1 MSTPL
6 ERVLAKITEIAEES
20 ANGDYIYRS
29 ESKCH
34 GEVSSN
40 LYREYKADIKAKH
53 FDMKI
58 VQDEVLKEAREYTTG
73 LIASTRYEWL
83 KVIRKLIIE

>member
-20 ANGDYIYRS
+20 ANGDYIYRG

-58 VQDEVLKEAREYTTG
+58 VQDEVLKEAREYTTE